1 MLRIFVVDRWHFK
14 NAFQCVALPS
24 HNVLAFI
31 VAAGCCCYCCRWC
44 DCVRVGLFRV
54 CVFVDVSD
62 CVWCVH
68 ESDRTNGLFH
78 VLGILC
84 ACTERTLRFT
94 VFGWFAF
101 FPLIL
106 FRFSF
111 FAFDL
116 TLSHTLIHLRSRSS
130 SVPFTLSLSRSLY
143 AAIWCVFWFL
153 DCLTLWL
160 RVRVC
165 KYVCISPICCVFV
178 LFGVWWFEFFSSSS
192 VVFVRLWNKQNA
204 CYNMLIT
211 AIRETRFRSRLMW
224 MCVAAINA
232 ALWMSSLTMFHR
244 IKYKTGIHK
253 CLSKLFTH
261 KLFAQIDWVTLCFVV
276 RCVCFFIL
284 WIFVVFSLFH
294 REVVSVVGSSIYWWK
309 TIFYLLNW
317 WQLI

>member
-44 DCVRVGLFRV
+44 DCVGVGIFRV

-68 ESDRTNGLFH
+68 ESDRTKGLFH

-111 FAFDL
+111 FAFDF

-178 LFGVWWFEFFSSSS
+178 LFGVWWFEFF
-192 VVFVRLWNKQNA
+192 FFFFCGFCAPLKQTECLLQYAYYSDTRNA
-204 CYNMLIT
+204 IPI
-211 AIRETRFRSRLMW
+211 AIDVNVCCRDKRCTLNELVDDVSP
-224 MCVAAINA
+224 N
-232 ALWMSSLTMFHR
+232 
-244 IKYKTGIHK
+244 
-253 CLSKLFTH
+253 
-261 KLFAQIDWVTLCFVV
+261 QI
-276 RCVCFFIL
+276 
-284 WIFVVFSLFH
+284 
-294 REVVSVVGSSIYWWK
+294 
-309 TIFYLLNW
+309 
-317 WQLI
+317 